1 MQRQGDEQWIHV
13 GRIGKSFGLKGEVV
27 IHYTGETP
35 ERFAPGETVHV
46 VTREGRIE
54 ARIASARALSKKFV
68 VVFAGRESVE
78 AAKAWVN
85 CPVEVRASE
94 LPPLEEGRYYHF
106 QLIGLKVYAA
116 DGRYLG
122 VLEEVWATGGNDVY
136 CVRDGGREVLVPAIE
151 DAVGG
156 IDMEQGRM
164 DLKNLEGMI
173 EP

>member
-1 MQRQGDEQWIHV
+1 MQRQGDEQWVRV
-13 GRIGKSFGLKGEVV
+13 GRIGRPFGLKGEVV

-35 ERFAPGETVHV
+35 ARFAAGETVYV
-46 VTREGRIE
+46 VTPEGRVE
-54 ARIASARALSKKFV
+54 VRIASSRALAKKFV
-68 VVFAGRESVE
+68 AVFAGRESVE

-85 CPVEVRASE
+85 CPVEVRTRD

-122 VLEEVWATGGNDVY
+122 VLEEVWTTGGNDVY
-136 CVRDGGREVLVPAIE
+136 CVRDGGREVLVPAID
-151 DAVGG
+151 DAVAG
-156 IDMEQGRM
+156 IDLERGRM